1 MKKDFFNLRSR
12 FIKINIREVEELK
25 LDNLTFKGGVHV
37 PHHKRLT
44 EGIPLKRANEPKT
57 VIIPLQQHI
66 GAPCE
71 PLVKVGDR
79 VKVGQKIG
87 QSKAFVSTPVHSS
100 ITGIVKK
107 IGPMNSPTG
116 MSVNCILI
124 ESDGT
129 NELYEDMCPKG
140 TLETLSSKELLEIIK
155 ESGITGMGGAGFPT
169 HVKLSPPPEKKID
182 TIILNGAE
190 CEPFLTSDHR
200 LMVERPEMVV
210 LGLKIIMKAVQ
221 VENGFIAI
229 ENNKPDA
236 IKAIRN
242 ACSGESNIKV
252 VSLMAKYP
260 QGDEKRIINAVT
272 GRIVPSGGLPM
283 DVGVV
288 VDNVGTAN
296 AIAETIKLGKPLYE
310 RIVTVT
316 GSGVME
322 PQNLIIKIGTSFK
335 EVIEQCGGY
344 KGTTGKLIM
353 GGPMMGLSQ
362 FTDEIPVI
370 KGTSGILILSEE
382 DVKPETVSPCI
393 KCGKCVE
400 VCPVNLQPL
409 YISKFSLNK
418 KYDKAGEYNALDCIE
433 CGSCSYICPAKRP
446 LVESIRVA
454 KREII
459 AKRKKA

>member
-1 MKKDFFNLRSR
+1 MKL
-12 FIKINIREVEELK
+12 E
-25 LDNLTFKGGVHV
+25 NLTFKGGVHV
-37 PHHKRLT
+37 PHYKELT
-44 EGIPLKRANEPKT
+44 QGIPLKSAKEPEM

-66 GAPCE
+66 GAPCD

-87 QSKAFVSTPVHSS
+87 QAKAFVSAPVHSS
-100 ITGIVKK
+100 IAGIVKK
-107 IGPMNSPTG
+107 IAPMTTPTG
-116 MSVNCILI
+116 MNINCITI

-129 NELYEDMCPKG
+129 NELDESVKPKG
-140 TLETLSSKELLEIIK
+140 TLESLSSKEVLEIIK

-190 CEPFLTSDHR
+190 CEPYLTADHR
-200 LMVERPEMVV
+200 LMLERPEMVV
-210 LGLKIIMKAVQ
+210 LGLKAIMKAVE
-221 VENGFIAI
+221 VDRGFIAI
-229 ENNKPDA
+229 EDNKPDA
-236 IKAIRN
+236 IDSMRKAC
-242 ACSGESNIKV
+242 AGETNIKLV
-252 VSLMAKYP
+252 TLKAKFP

-272 GRIVPSGGLPM
+272 GREVPSGGLPM

-296 AIAETIKLGKPLYE
+296 AIAEAIKFGKPLYE

-316 GSGVME
+316 GKGIME
-322 PQNLIIKIGTSFK
+322 PQNLIVKIGTSFN

-344 KGTTGKLIM
+344 KGTPGKLIM

-370 KGTSGILILSEE
+370 KGTSGILILTEE
-382 DVKPETVSPCI
+382 EVKPQPVAPCI
-393 KCGKCVE
+393 KCGKCVQ
-400 VCPVNLQPL
+400 VCPVHLQPL

-418 KYDKAGEYNALDCIE
+418 KYDKAEESRALDCIE
-433 CGSCSYICPAKRP
+433 CGSCSFICPAKRP

-459 AKRKKA
+459 AKRKKAK